1 MRRSRSWSSSALAL
15 LGVGMLSLG
24 LGLGF
29 LLSHYGC
36 SRKAGRVEAPP
47 PAPQRVPPPSPKA
60 VKAPEAP
67 STRPGM
73 PRQLQTGPRL
83 AIVID
88 DLGYASPDLIRRLG
102 ALGVPLT
109 AAALPFQE
117 YTEASCEVARAFRME
132 ILLHLPMEPIG
143 YPGPHKD
150 PGPGAV
156 FVSMDEAQTRQT
168 VRAALDAIPSCRG
181 VNNHMGS
188 RLTPDR
194 RRMTWILE
202 EVQKRGLFFVD
213 SRTEKDSVAAEV
225 AQHLRIPTVQ
235 RKVFLDDVR
244 TPEGIRTQW
253 DRALGLLAQG
263 QEVLAIGHLHP
274 VTVQALEELVPS
286 QRTRVKFAH
295 ASNLARQ
302 VPTTNAAGMR
312 GGPKGL
318 SGQ

>member
-29 LLSHYGC
+29 LLSQFGC
-36 SRKAGRVEAPP
+36 GRKAGRKEAVP
-47 PAPQRVPPPSPKA
+47 PAPQRAPLPSPKA
-60 VKAPEAP
+60 VKTPETP
-67 STRPGM
+67 STRPGSNTGPAM
-73 PRQLQTGPRL
+73 PRHLQTGPRL

-88 DLGYASPDLIRRLG
+88 DLGYASPDLVKRLG

-109 AAALPFQE
+109 VAALPFQE
-117 YTEASCEVARAFRME
+117 HTEASCEVARTYRME
-132 ILLHLPMEPIG
+132 LLLHLPMEPIG

-150 PGPGAV
+150 PGPGAI
-156 FVSMDEAQTRQT
+156 FVSMDEGQTRQA
-168 VRAALDAIPSCRG
+168 VRAALEAIPSCRG

-202 EVQKRGLFFVD
+202 EVQRRGLFFLD

-225 AQHLRIPTVQ
+225 AQFLRIPTVQ

-253 DRALGLLAQG
+253 ERALELYAQG
-263 QEVLAIGHLHP
+263 HEVLAIGHLHP

-286 QRTRVKFAH
+286 QSTRVRFAY
-295 ASNLARQ
+295 ASHLAR
-302 VPTTNAAGMR
+302 
-312 GGPKGL
+312 
-318 SGQ
+318 